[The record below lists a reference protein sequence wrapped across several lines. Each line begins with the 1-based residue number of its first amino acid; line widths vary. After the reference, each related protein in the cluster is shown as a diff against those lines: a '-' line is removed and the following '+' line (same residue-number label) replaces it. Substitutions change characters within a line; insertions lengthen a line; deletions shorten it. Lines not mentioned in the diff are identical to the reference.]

1 MVVAP
6 ELLAGLNA
14 KQLRELARDLI
25 AQVASRDQAISA
37 RDQQIDEHN
46 LHIDA
51 LDQQITS
58 LDQAIADL
66 DQTITAKDREILYR
80 QAKIDQL
87 THEMAVLK
95 RWKFGRSREQLDAGQ
110 VSLLDETI
118 DADIAAIEQ
127 ELQDLAAPA
136 APAKEPRQQPK
147 RAALPPELPRVELHH
162 EPDSTTC
169 ACGCQLKRIGEDVS
183 EKLDYT
189 PGVLTVQ
196 RHVRGKWACS
206 QCQTLTQAPVPAQ
219 IIDKGLPT
227 SGLLAQVLVAKYSDH
242 LPLYRQ
248 ETIFGRSGYAIAR
261 STLGAWVGVCGVQLQ
276 PLVDALKSAMLQ
288 SAVLHADETPV
299 AMLKPGSKKTHRAYL
314 WAYAPGAFENIKAVV
329 YDFCESRAGEHA
341 RAFLGD
347 WSGGL
352 VCDDFSGYKASFG
365 EAITEVGCMAHAR
378 RKFFDL
384 HASNKSEIAQQALTY
399 IGQLYAVERE
409 VKLLSPDERGRIR
422 QDKSKPLLDALHQWL
437 LLQRQRVTDGTATAR
452 ALDYSLKRWVAL
464 SRFTQDGK
472 LPIDNNWIENQIRP
486 IAIGR
491 NNWLFA
497 GSLRA
502 GQRSA
507 AVMSLIQSAKL
518 NGHDPY
524 DYLKDVLARLPT
536 QKNSRIDELL
546 PHNWQPSPA

>member
-6 ELLAGLNA
+6 ELLSGLNA
-14 KQLRELARDLI
+14 EKLRELVTDLI
-25 AQVASRDQAISA
+25 AQVARNDQTISA
-37 RDQQIDEHN
+37 RNVQIN
-46 LHIDA
+46 A
-51 LDQQITS
+51 LDQHIVS
-58 LDQAIADL
+58 L
-66 DQTITAKDREILYR
+66 DQTISSKDREILYR

-95 RWKFGRSREQLDAGQ
+95 RWKFGRSREQLDSGQ
-110 VSLLDETI
+110 TSLLDETI

-127 ELQDLAAPA
+127 ELQDLAPPA
-136 APAKEPRQQPK
+136 NAAKEPRQAPK

-169 ACGCQLKRIGEDVS
+169 SCGCQLKRIGEDIS

-196 RHVRGKWACS
+196 RHIRGKWACA
-206 QCQTLTQAPVPAQ
+206 QCQSLTQAPVPAQ
-219 IIDKGLPT
+219 IIEKGLPT

-248 ETIFGRSGYAIAR
+248 ESIFGRCGYPIAR
-261 STLGAWVGVCGVQLQ
+261 STLAQWVGVCGVQLQ
-276 PLVDALKSAMLQ
+276 PLVDALKIAMFQ

-299 AMLKPGSKKTHRAYL
+299 AMLKPGNKKTHRAYL
-314 WAYAPGAFENIKAVV
+314 WAYAPGVFENIKAVV

-347 WSGGL
+347 WRGGL

-365 EAITEVGCMAHAR
+365 AAITEVGCMAHAR

-399 IGQLYAVERE
+399 IGQLYEVERE
-409 VKLLSPDERGRIR
+409 VKHLKPDERGLIR
-422 QDKSKPLLDALHQWL
+422 KDKSKLLVDALHQWM
-437 LLQRQRVTDGTATAR
+437 LLQRQRVTDGTATAK

-464 SRFTQDGK
+464 TRFVDDGC

-491 NNWLFA
+491 GNWLFA

-502 GQRSA
+502 GQRAA

-524 DYLKDVLARLPT
+524 VYLKDVLARLPT

-546 PHNWQPSPA
+546 PHRWVPLIT